1 MVWRFGDSCFL
12 LSASLW
18 YQAISVNWI
27 WKEADSPN
35 LQAKSCWWF
44 WFHLMQLSHHT
55 RRYQSR
61 GPVINFKLLYRPWT
75 SLLDGPASFWKI
87 WKRRFFQDIQNSFQW
102 PTGIGPEPHQNFF
115 RKKIPTNAVARAV
128 QSFGRN
134 GPWLAGWLSK
144 GKNFFVNLAQT
155 LDEHL
160 LKISAQ

>member
-1 MVWRFGDSCFL
+1 M
-12 LSASLW
+12 SL
-18 YQAISVNWI
+18 Y
-27 WKEADSPN
+27 
-35 LQAKSCWWF
+35 
-44 WFHLMQLSHHT
+44 
-55 RRYQSR
+55 
-61 GPVINFKLLYRPWT
+61 PWT

-128 QSFGRN
+128 QSFGQN